1 MTALR
6 AVAWDVDGTLVDSE
20 PLHLRALLAA
30 SRGFGVDLSD
40 LRDDE
45 FRGVHMPD
53 VWRALRSR
61 MPADL
66 QETVWLD
73 AIAAHYIGDRATLRP
88 LPGAVETIAAL
99 AARGIPQACVSNSH
113 RAVVNANLDA
123 LGITRFMAFTIA
135 LDDVSAG
142 KPDPE
147 PYAAAAR
154 LFGLAPYEVLA
165 VEDSVA
171 GMTSAVAAGL
181 PVAFF
186 TTHFDASIATAG
198 ASPISRLADIFRW
211 F

>member
-30 SRGFGVDLSD
+30 SRGFAVDLSD
-40 LRDDE
+40 LRDDA

-66 QETVWLD
+66 QEAVWLD
-73 AIAAHYIGDRATLRP
+73 AITAHYIGDRATLRP
-88 LPGAVETIAAL
+88 LPGAVETITAS

-123 LGITRFMAFTIA
+123 IGITRFMAFTIA

-154 LFGLAPYEVLA
+154 LFGLAPHEVLA

-181 PVAFF
+181 PVTFF
-186 TTHFDASIATAG
+186 APHFDAGITITEDSRIL
-198 ASPISRLADIFRW
+198 RLADILRW